1 MRLQDL
7 ERFIQECRE
16 AARTDTPRQAVAQVV
31 ERFVAQPSEMLAM
44 VGEQRPGVHALHHSP
59 ELTIM
64 NVVWAP
70 DMSFPP
76 HDHTMWAVI
85 GIYAGAEDNVFWQR
99 GEDDRVTRQGLVRLE
114 PRHVRVL
121 GDRAIHSVANPLA
134 RLTGGI
140 HVYGGDFPNAQGRR
154 EWDPATREGRE
165 MEPGST
171 QRRFEEACRG
181 KTLAW

>member
-1 MRLQDL
+1 MADL
-7 ERFIQECRE
+7 DRFIQECRDALRE
-16 AARTDTPRQAVAQVV
+16 AAPRQAVAQVV
-31 ERFVAQPSEMLAM
+31 ERFVSAPHEVLAA
-44 VGEQRPGVHALHHSP
+44 VGEQRPGVHKLHHSP
-59 ELTIM
+59 EITIM

-85 GIYAGAEDNVFWQR
+85 GIYAGAEENVFWRR
-99 GEDDRVTRQGLVRLE
+99 GNDGRVARQGLVRLE

-121 GDRAIHSVANPLA
+121 GDNVIHSVANPWS

-154 EWDPATREGRE
+154 EWDEATLEGRP

-171 QRRFEEACRG
+171 VRRFEEACRG
-181 KTLAW
+181 KVLAW

>member
-1 MRLQDL
+1 MLDL
-7 ERFIQECRE
+7 ERFIRECRD
-16 AARTDTPRQAVAQVV
+16 AARADMPRQAVAQVV
-31 ERFVAQPSEMLAM
+31 ERFMSLPGEVLAT

-59 ELTIM
+59 DLTIM

-85 GIYAGAEDNVFWQR
+85 GIYAGTEDNVFWQCR
-99 GEDDRVTRQGLVRLE
+99 EDGRVSRQGLVRLE
-114 PRHVRVL
+114 TRQVRVL
-121 GDRAIHSVANPLA
+121 GDRAIHSVANPHS

-154 EWDPATREGRE
+154 EWDPATREGRA
-165 MEPGST
+165 MEPGIT
-171 QRRFEEACRG
+171 ARRFEEACRG
-181 KTLAW
+181 KELVW

>member
-1 MRLQDL
+1 MLDL
-7 ERFIQECRE
+7 ERFIRDCND
-16 AARTDTPRQAVAQVV
+16 ALHDHVPRQAVAQVV
-31 ERFVAQPSEMLAM
+31 ERFVARPADVLAT

-76 HDHTMWAVI
+76 HDHTMWAAI
-85 GIYAGAEDNVFWQR
+85 GIYAGAEDNVFWR
-99 GEDDRVTRQGLVRLE
+99 CGDDGRVSRQGLVRLE
-114 PRHVRVL
+114 PGQVRIL
-121 GDRAIHSVANPLA
+121 GDRAIHSVANPFS

-154 EWDPATREGRE
+154 EWDEATLAGRP

-171 QRRFEEACRG
+171 ARRFDEACRG
-181 KTLAW
+181 KVLAW